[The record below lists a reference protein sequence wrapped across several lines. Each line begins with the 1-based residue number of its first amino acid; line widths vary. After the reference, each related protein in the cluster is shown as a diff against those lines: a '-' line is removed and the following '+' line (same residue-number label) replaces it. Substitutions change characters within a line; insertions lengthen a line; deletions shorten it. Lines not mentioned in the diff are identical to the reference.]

1 MSRKGFDFLQKTHNN
16 ALNYGYFIMTITQII
31 HAKTTVSMTDLRRN
45 PSKILESAGDLPV
58 AVLNHNK
65 PEAYLLS
72 AKAYEALLDLVD
84 DLSMIKTIKARSGG
98 KTVKVKLEDL

>member
-1 MSRKGFDFLQKTHNN
+1 MHTKHRVSS
-16 ALNYGYFIMTITQII
+16 AISYEYFIMTIKQTI
-31 HAKTTVSMTDLRRN
+31 HVKTTVSMTDLRRN
-45 PSKILESAGDLPV
+45 PSKILEIAGDLPV

-84 DLSMIKTIKARSGG
+84 DLSLIKIIKSRSSG
-98 KTVKVKLEDL
+98 KTVEVKLKNL

>member
-1 MSRKGFDFLQKTHNN
+1 M
-16 ALNYGYFIMTITQII
+16 ALTQTI

-45 PSKILESAGDLPV
+45 PSKILEIAGDLPV

-84 DLSMIKTIKARSGG
+84 DISLIKTIKARSGG
-98 KTVKVKLEDL
+98 KTVKVNLADL

>member
-1 MSRKGFDFLQKTHNN
+1 
-16 ALNYGYFIMTITQII
+16 
-31 HAKTTVSMTDLRRN
+31 
-45 PSKILESAGDLPV
+45 V

-84 DLSMIKTIKARSGG
+84 DISLIKTIKARSGG
-98 KTVKVKLEDL
+98 KTVKVKLADL

>member
-1 MSRKGFDFLQKTHNN
+1 MSL
-16 ALNYGYFIMTITQII
+16 TQTI

-45 PSKILESAGDLPV
+45 PSKIMEIAGDLPV

-72 AKAYEALLDLVD
+72 AKAYEALLDLID
-84 DLSMIKTIKARSGG
+84 DLTLVKTIKERKGG
-98 KTVKVKLEDL
+98 KPVKVKLEQL